1 VIGRSHGCNTPP
13 VRWVPSP
20 WSPVP
25 SQYAWRDFG
34 TDSIPTGYKLMRRVP
49 HSEEGLRLGY
59 QLTKRN
65 PHFNGERGS
74 TATQNA
80 VYICGVMA
88 RGHHCGLAR
97 AFAVNPSRLPAR
109 PSGLRGLTAQ
119 RGQARGL
126 PCPSMQ
132 NRARVSLLKR
142 KERRKMLI
150 TKSLLTRG
158 ASYKC

>member
-126 PCPSMQ
+126 PCHQ
-132 NRARVSLLKR
+132 CRTALARALVKR
-142 KERRKMLI
+142 KEKRKNVDHEKPLDSRRLI
-150 TKSLLTRG
+150 
-158 ASYKC
+158 